1 MKSKKLTENELWC
14 IIQID
19 ILLQQKKRRRK
30 LRKNSKK
37 LVKLMAF
44 YQMLRK
50 EIVMIKVMILM
61 IWKEEVMGTLA
72 TSTLI
77 RYSKH
82 SSAKEEVVA
91 KVEPNTL
98 PSVVKVVCQ
107 EDFLSNSVNNIF
119 SRIMYI
125 IGFSYLL
132 E

>member
-1 MKSKKLTENELWC
+1 MG
-14 IIQID
+14 
-19 ILLQQKKRRRK
+19 KKRRKK

-61 IWKEEVMGTLA
+61 IWKEEVMGTRA
-72 TSTLI
+72 ISTLI
-77 RYSKH
+77 RYSKP
-82 SSAKEEVVA
+82 SSAKEEVVV
-91 KVEPNTL
+91 KVVPNTL
-98 PSVVKVVCQ
+98 PSVVKAVCQ
-107 EDFLSNSVNNIF
+107 EDFLSNSVNIIL

>member
-19 ILLQQKKRRRK
+19 ILLQQKKRRKK

-37 LVKLMAF
+37 LGKLMVF
-44 YQMLRK
+44 YQTLRK

-61 IWKEEVMGTLA
+61 IWKEEVMGTRA

-77 RYSKH
+77 RYSKP

-98 PSVVKVVCQ
+98 PSVVKAVCQ

-119 SRIMYI
+119 
-125 IGFSYLL
+125 
-132 E
+132 

>member
-19 ILLQQKKRRRK
+19 ILLQQKKRRKK

-61 IWKEEVMGTLA
+61 IWKEEVMGTRA

-77 RYSKH
+77 RYSKP
-82 SSAKEEVVA
+82 SLAKEEVVV
-91 KVEPNTL
+91 KVAPNTL
-98 PSVVKVVCQ
+98 PSVVKAVCQ
-107 EDFLSNSVNNIF
+107 EDFLSNSVNNIL

>member
-1 MKSKKLTENELWC
+1 
-14 IIQID
+14 
-19 ILLQQKKRRRK
+19 
-30 LRKNSKK
+30 
-37 LVKLMAF
+37 MAF

-61 IWKEEVMGTLA
+61 IWKEEVMGTRA

-77 RYSKH
+77 RYSKP

-91 KVEPNTL
+91 KVAPNTL
-98 PSVVKVVCQ
+98 PSAVKAVCQ
-107 EDFLSNSVNNIF
+107 EDFLSNSVNNIL

>member
-1 MKSKKLTENELWC
+1 MG
-14 IIQID
+14 IQID
-19 ILLQQKKRRRK
+19 ILLPQKKRRKK

-50 EIVMIKVMILM
+50 EIVMIKAMILM
-61 IWKEEVMGTLA
+61 IWKEEAMGTLA

-77 RYSKH
+77 RYSKP

-91 KVEPNTL
+91 KVAPSTL
-98 PSVVKVVCQ
+98 PSVVKAVCQ
-107 EDFLSNSVNNIF
+107 EGFLSNLANNIL